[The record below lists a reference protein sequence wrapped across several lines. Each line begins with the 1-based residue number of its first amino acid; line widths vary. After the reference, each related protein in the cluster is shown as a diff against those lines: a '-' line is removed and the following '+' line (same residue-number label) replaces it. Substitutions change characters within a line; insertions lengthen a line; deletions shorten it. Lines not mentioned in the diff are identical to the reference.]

1 MAVGKQD
8 RIENSGRTCCMCGS
22 DSVQRPNIML
32 EEALGRFSRR
42 RQRSPRHIVIVSA
55 DRETYYVKLNVD
67 LTA

>member
-1 MAVGKQD
+1 
-8 RIENSGRTCCMCGS
+8 MCGS